1 MVKKTKGSGRFG
13 ARYGAPLKQKSLK
26 IEKIQKKLY
35 KCPLCLKDKVKR
47 VSSGIWHCDKCDVKF
62 AGKAYSLGE

>member
-13 ARYGAPLKQKSLK
+13 ARYGAPLKRKRLN
-26 IEKIQKKLY
+26 IEEKQKKLY
-35 KCPLCLKDKVKR
+35 KCPLCLKEKVKR
-47 VSSGIWHCDKCDVKF
+47 VSSGIWHCSKCDVKF